1 MSENKVWK
9 LNLEFFYK
17 NGNVDILSKKFNMK
31 SSLEERKKELIR
43 VYTNVANL
51 NRNPVV
57 NVKEEVVYA

>member
-17 NGNVDILSKKFNMK
+17 NGNVDILSKEFNMK

>member
-17 NGNVDILSKKFNMK
+17 NGNVDILSKEFNMK

-57 NVKEEVVYA
+57 DVKEEVVYA